1 MADSGYGGRSRG
13 RSQHGNIFM
22 DKENYSPSKKVRK
35 SLASNWAP
43 SGQHSTGSNMSTG
56 PSTGLHMRLGHDSV
70 HDSSS
75 SLTAPET
82 PSKSLVGT
90 SDASM
95 LFSPPAILK
104 ETVLPSDDSG
114 AGFSADS
121 LNAQHDSNYQSGSIS
136 HNSFGSRPL
145 SGMGNRHSAGGLS
158 NSGNGGVSNNVPG
171 NCGSKRGPG
180 TASPK
185 SKVS

>member
-1 MADSGYGGRSRG
+1 
-13 RSQHGNIFM
+13 M

-35 SLASNWAP
+35 SLASNWAAT
-43 SGQHSTGSNMSTG
+43 GHHSTGSNMATG

-104 ETVLPSDDSG
+104 ETVLQDDSG

-121 LNAQHDSNYQSGSIS
+121 LNAQHDSNYHTDQSGSIS

-145 SGMGNRHSAGGLS
+145 SGMGSRNSASGLINSGTGGGL
-158 NSGNGGVSNNVPG
+158 NNVPG
-171 NCGSKRGPG
+171 NCGSKRGPA